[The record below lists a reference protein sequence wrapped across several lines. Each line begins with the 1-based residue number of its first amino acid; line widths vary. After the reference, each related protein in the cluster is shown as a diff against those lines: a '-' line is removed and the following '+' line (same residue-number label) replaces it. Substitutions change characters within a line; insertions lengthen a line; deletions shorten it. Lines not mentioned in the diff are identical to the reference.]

1 MNIFRF
7 DINPFQA
14 DNTKELLNHVQSFWD
29 QHLTAKLSE
38 YKLTGSN
45 VDIAGLLVLPDEW
58 HSRWCSLTSGTF
70 QVPDFFPMDSWVPY
84 QPFLSEFFEDKARSG
99 KYHVD
104 GTVYAY
110 AALECSLNMINRND
124 E

>member
-14 DNTKELLNHVQSFWD
+14 DNTKELSNHVQSLWD
-29 QHLTAKLSE
+29 QYLTTKLSE
-38 YKLTGSN
+38 YKLNGSN
-45 VDIAGLLVLPDEW
+45 VDIAGLLVFPLEW
-58 HSRWCSLTSGTF
+58 HSRWFSLTSGTF
-70 QVPDFFPMDSWVPY
+70 QVPDFFRAYGWVGY

-110 AALECSLNMINRND
+110 AALECLLNMINLTD